1 MASVE
6 IFNCFGKIII
16 RIFDCSIRVTCS
28 NLTVLIEYLD
38 FDHLPEASKDG
49 LDLPLHLE
57 QHPLLHLELL
67 ISTYLSLKS
76 CML

>member
-6 IFNCFGKIII
+6 IFNCSGKVII
-16 RIFDCSIRVTCS
+16 RIFDCSIKVTCS

-57 QHPLLHLELL
+57 TIPTIALGVANLY
-67 ISTYLSLKS
+67 IS
-76 CML
+76 